1 MTRKLT
7 LLLGGAL
14 LLAGCREATTM
25 PTRKDTLAELN
36 VDQVLYGT
44 LHVITRKGVRKA
56 NLHADTAYFKDVD
69 SRVDL
74 RGMRLEFFNEQTGA
88 VSGTLSSRT
97 GEYDMRTGAMIAR
110 GKAVLK
116 VQGPEGERSVESE
129 ELHYDVQA
137 DRIWSGKPTV
147 MREGGRTVHGAS
159 FESDTRFQNLTVQ
172 RAKVSGPAPS
182 GGDGKVRF

>member
-1 MTRKLT
+1 MKTGKLT
-7 LLLGGAL
+7 LLLLCTL
-14 LLAGCREATTM
+14 LLAGCREEATM

-97 GEYDMRTGAMIAR
+97 GEYDMRTGAMTAR

-116 VQGPEGERSVESE
+116 LEGAEGERTIESD
-129 ELHYDVQA
+129 ELHYNVQD
-137 DRIWSGKPTV
+137 DRIWSSKPTV
-147 MREGGRTVHGAS
+147 MREGGRTVRGTS
-159 FESDTRFQNLTVQ
+159 FESDTKFQNVTVQ
-172 RAKVSGPAPS
+172 NPRSSGVQT
-182 GGDGKVRF
+182 GEGIRF